1 MRLHYLFTMVTG
13 LLGLAA
19 CQNDDSFLAEKQGTL
34 EFYTSTE
41 IDTRTSLQDGNKVV
55 WNEGD
60 AVAVYDFAA
69 TKKRF
74 VAEINEGTTHFRG
87 NITPKYGDFI
97 AAYPYD
103 LAAENDNARKIIMYL
118 PEEQTAVKDG
128 FGPDLNLSIAK
139 GSRHVDGTPSEVRF
153 RNICQLFKLSV
164 PAYTA
169 NRIAKI
175 ELTANTAIAGQLTVD
190 YTDYNPVITTNDQGS
205 KTIALYPPNGSESFA
220 EGTYYMVLAPVAVE
234 GFTLTL
240 TDINGKTYSQHSS
253 ATINV
258 GYGVICN
265 LGNVDLID
273 KPVITP
279 QHVYDNGTLVG
290 TQVTLTA
297 PVSDK
302 AWSAVIK
309 NGNGDIVR
317 TLAEATGTLTSDHTD
332 DNWPYLPK
340 GSYTVEYT
348 YTTANGKQM
357 NATAKF
363 NITENP
369 EFSISMTGNSSYSYY
384 QAGNIEKANNTNAN
398 AVNEISIIVNG
409 ISTNIQSNN
418 NYTSTRTNNFNGT
431 EKGYGNGIIT
441 YDNITRNELGEYEF
455 GASFT
460 FDGITKN
467 ASKKIHITG
476 IPYTAN
482 PPTNSDWS
490 GSVNDWRWDRYNDHI
505 GVRLHDHTISK
516 YFNVPSNTNISVTQD
531 VDVHTCTTG
540 TTYTLLAGG
549 NSIFS
554 ERFSGRAGGNDC
566 HDCKGTYNGTLTSS
580 NASVQCSNSYG
591 NPWSS
596 GAFYG
601 THALI
606 RSITVNYR

>member
-1 MRLHYLFTMVTG
+1 MKLHYLFTMVTG
-13 LLGLAA
+13 LLGLAT

-175 ELTANTAIAGQLTVD
+175 ELTTNTAIAGQLTAD
-190 YTDYNPVITTNDQGS
+190 YTDYNPVITTNSQGS
-205 KTIALYPPNGSESFA
+205 NTIALYPPTGSESFA
-220 EGTYYMVLAPVAVE
+220 EGTYYIVLAPVAVE

-240 TDINGKTYSQHSS
+240 TDINGKTYTQHSS
-253 ATINV
+253 ASIGGNW
-258 GYGVICN
+258 GVICN

-279 QHVYDNGTLVG
+279 KHVYDNGILVG
-290 TQVTLTA
+290 TKVTLTA

-302 AWSAVIK
+302 AWSALIK
-309 NGNGDIVR
+309 NANGEIVR
-317 TLAEATGTLTSDHTD
+317 TLTEATGELTTDHTD
-332 DNWPYLPK
+332 DTWPYLPK
-340 GSYTVEYT
+340 GNYTLEYT

-357 NATAKF
+357 NAASAFT
-363 NITENP
+363 ITEEP
-369 EFSISMTGNSSYSYY
+369 QFTVTLDANSTYSYY
-384 QAGNIEKANNTNAN
+384 LVGDVDKANSMDKN
-398 AVNEISIIVNG
+398 AVTGIVCQIHGILSSIL
-409 ISTNIQSNN
+409 TNDKYGFSLN
-418 NYTSTRTNNFNGT
+418 NNFNGT
-431 EKGYGNGIIT
+431 IASTNENVANYN
-441 YDNITRNELGEYEF
+441 NISINQLGESELTT
-455 GASFT
+455 SVT
-460 FDGITKN
+460 FDGVIKVAN
-467 ASKKIHITG
+467 KKVWITG
-476 IPYTAN
+476 LPFRHE
-482 PPTNSDWS
+482 PPTTSLWSKDGDVTNEDGYALFGKWS
-490 GSVNDWRWDRYNDHI
+490 GGSQKLTYNDVNI
-505 GVRLHDHTISK
+505 PAGTKMSLAYKIRMRSEPVETVFTISANNQTIFTDRVSGTAGEK
-516 YFNVPSNTNISVTQD
+516 RPEGSTTFTNSGNTTQII
-531 VDVHTCTTG
+531 C
-540 TTYTLLAGG
+540 
-549 NSIFS
+549 N
-554 ERFSGRAGGNDC
+554 
-566 HDCKGTYNGTLTSS
+566 
-580 NASVQCSNSYG
+580 NSYG
-591 NPWSS
+591 AGLTFSEL
-596 GAFYG
+596 YLI
-601 THALI
+601 AL
-606 RSITVNYR
+606 SYSK

>member
-1 MRLHYLFTMVTG
+1 MKLHYLFTMVTG

-97 AAYPYD
+97 AVYPYD

-175 ELTANTAIAGQLTVD
+175 ELTTNTAIAGQLTVD

-205 KTIALYPPNGSESFA
+205 KTIALYPPTGSESFA

-240 TDINGKTYSQHSS
+240 TDTNGKKYTQHSS
-253 ATINV
+253 ASIGGNW
-258 GYGVICN
+258 GVICN

-279 QHVYDNGTLVG
+279 KHVYDNGILVG
-290 TQVTLTA
+290 TKVTLTA

-302 AWSAVIK
+302 AWSALIK
-309 NGNGDIVR
+309 NANGEIVR
-317 TLAEATGTLTSDHTD
+317 TLTEATGELTTDHTD
-332 DNWPYLPK
+332 DTWPYLPK
-340 GSYTVEYT
+340 GNYTLEYT

-357 NATAKF
+357 NAASAFT
-363 NITENP
+363 ITEEP
-369 EFSISMTGNSSYSYY
+369 QFTVTLDANSTYSYY
-384 QAGNIEKANNTNAN
+384 LVGDVDKANSMDKN
-398 AVNEISIIVNG
+398 AVTGIVCQIHGILSSIL
-409 ISTNIQSNN
+409 TNDKYGFSLN
-418 NYTSTRTNNFNGT
+418 NNFNGT
-431 EKGYGNGIIT
+431 IASTNENVANYN
-441 YDNITRNELGEYEF
+441 NISINQLGESELTT
-455 GASFT
+455 SVT
-460 FDGITKN
+460 FDGVIKVAN
-467 ASKKIHITG
+467 KKVWITG
-476 IPYTAN
+476 LPFRHE
-482 PPTNSDWS
+482 PPTTSLWSKDGDVTNEDGYALFGKWS
-490 GSVNDWRWDRYNDHI
+490 GGSQKLTYNDVNI
-505 GVRLHDHTISK
+505 PAGTKMSLAYKIRMRSEPVETVFTISANNQTIFTDRVSGTAGEK
-516 YFNVPSNTNISVTQD
+516 RPEGSTTFTNSGNTTQII
-531 VDVHTCTTG
+531 C
-540 TTYTLLAGG
+540 
-549 NSIFS
+549 N
-554 ERFSGRAGGNDC
+554 
-566 HDCKGTYNGTLTSS
+566 
-580 NASVQCSNSYG
+580 NSYG
-591 NPWSS
+591 AGLTFSEL
-596 GAFYG
+596 YLI
-601 THALI
+601 AL
-606 RSITVNYR
+606 SYSK

>member
-1 MRLHYLFTMVTG
+1 MKLHYLFTMVTG
-13 LLGLAA
+13 LLGLAT

-175 ELTANTAIAGQLTVD
+175 ELTTNTAIAGQLTAD
-190 YTDYNPVITTNDQGS
+190 YTDYNPVITTNSQGS
-205 KTIALYPPNGSESFA
+205 NTIALYPPTGSESFA
-220 EGTYYMVLAPVAVE
+220 EGTYYIVLAPVAVE

-240 TDINGKTYSQHSS
+240 TDINGKTYTQHSS
-253 ATINV
+253 ASV
-258 GYGVICN
+258 GGNWGVICN

-279 QHVYDNGTLVG
+279 KHVYDNGILVG
-290 TQVTLTA
+290 TKVTLTA

-302 AWSAVIK
+302 AWSALIK
-309 NGNGDIVR
+309 NANGEIVR
-317 TLAEATGTLTSDHTD
+317 TLTEATGELTTDHTD
-332 DNWPYLPK
+332 DTWPYLPK
-340 GSYTVEYT
+340 GNYTLEYT

-357 NATAKF
+357 NAASAFT
-363 NITENP
+363 ITEEP
-369 EFSISMTGNSSYSYY
+369 QFTVTLDANSTYSYY
-384 QAGNIEKANNTNAN
+384 LVGDVDKANSMDKN
-398 AVNEISIIVNG
+398 AVTGIVCQIHGILSSIL
-409 ISTNIQSNN
+409 TNDKYGFSLN
-418 NYTSTRTNNFNGT
+418 NNFNGT
-431 EKGYGNGIIT
+431 IASTNENVANYN
-441 YDNITRNELGEYEF
+441 NISINQLGESELTT
-455 GASFT
+455 SVT
-460 FDGITKN
+460 FDGVIKVAN
-467 ASKKIHITG
+467 KKVWITG
-476 IPYTAN
+476 LPFRHE
-482 PPTNSDWS
+482 PPTTSLWSKDGDVTNEDGYALFGKWS
-490 GSVNDWRWDRYNDHI
+490 GGSQKLTYNDVNI
-505 GVRLHDHTISK
+505 PAGTKMSLAYKIRMRSEPVETVFTISANNQTIFTDRVSGTAGEK
-516 YFNVPSNTNISVTQD
+516 RPEGSTTFTNSGNTTQII
-531 VDVHTCTTG
+531 C
-540 TTYTLLAGG
+540 
-549 NSIFS
+549 N
-554 ERFSGRAGGNDC
+554 
-566 HDCKGTYNGTLTSS
+566 
-580 NASVQCSNSYG
+580 NSYG
-591 NPWSS
+591 AGLTFSEL
-596 GAFYG
+596 YLI
-601 THALI
+601 AL
-606 RSITVNYR
+606 SYSK

>member
-1 MRLHYLFTMVTG
+1 MKLHYLFTMVTG

-19 CQNDDSFLAEKQGTL
+19 CQNDDVFLAEDQGTL
-34 EFYTSTE
+34 EFFTSTE

-175 ELTANTAIAGQLTVD
+175 ELTTNTAIAGQLTAD
-190 YTDYNPVITTNDQGS
+190 YTDYNPVITTNSQGS
-205 KTIALYPPNGSESFA
+205 NTIALYPPTGSESFA

-240 TDINGKTYSQHSS
+240 TDTNSKKYTQHSS
-253 ATINV
+253 ASIGGNW
-258 GYGVICN
+258 GVICN

-279 QHVYDNGTLVG
+279 KHVYDNGILVG
-290 TQVTLTA
+290 TKVTLTA

-309 NGNGDIVR
+309 NANGETVR
-317 TLAEATGTLTSDHTD
+317 TLAEDTGTLTTD
-332 DNWPYLPK
+332 QTDANWPYLPK
-340 GSYTVEYT
+340 GNYTVEYT

-357 NATAKF
+357 HASSPFA
-363 NITENP
+363 ITEEP
-369 EFSISMTGNSSYSYY
+369 QFSVTLDANSTYSYY
-384 QAGNIEKANNTNAN
+384 LAGDVDKANSMEKN
-398 AVNEISIIVNG
+398 AVTGIVCQIHGILSSIL
-409 ISTNIQSNN
+409 TNDKYGFSLN
-418 NYTSTRTNNFNGT
+418 NNFNGT
-431 EKGYGNGIIT
+431 IASTNENVANYN
-441 YDNITRNELGEYEF
+441 NISINQLGESELTT
-455 GASFT
+455 SVT
-460 FDGITKN
+460 FDGVTKVAN
-467 ASKKIHITG
+467 KKVWITG
-476 IPYTAN
+476 LPFRHE
-482 PPTNSDWS
+482 PPTTSLWSKDGDVTNEDGYALFGKWS
-490 GSVNDWRWDRYNDHI
+490 GGSQKLTYNDVNI
-505 GVRLHDHTISK
+505 PAGTKMSLAYKIRMRSEPVETVFTISANNQTIFTDRVSGTAGEK
-516 YFNVPSNTNISVTQD
+516 RPEGSTTFTNSGNTTQII
-531 VDVHTCTTG
+531 C
-540 TTYTLLAGG
+540 
-549 NSIFS
+549 N
-554 ERFSGRAGGNDC
+554 
-566 HDCKGTYNGTLTSS
+566 
-580 NASVQCSNSYG
+580 NSYG
-591 NPWSS
+591 AGLTFSEL
-596 GAFYG
+596 YLI
-601 THALI
+601 AL
-606 RSITVNYR
+606 SYSK

>member
-1 MRLHYLFTMVTG
+1 MKLHYLFTMVTG

-19 CQNDDSFLAEKQGTL
+19 CQNDDVFLAEKQETL
-34 EFYTSTE
+34 EFFTSTE

-175 ELTANTAIAGQLTVD
+175 ELTTNTAIAGQLTAD
-190 YTDYNPVITTNDQGS
+190 YTDYNPVITTNSQGS
-205 KTIALYPPNGSESFA
+205 NTIALYPPTGSESFA

-240 TDINGKTYSQHSS
+240 TDTNSKKYTQHSS
-253 ATINV
+253 ASIGGNW
-258 GYGVICN
+258 GVICN

-279 QHVYDNGTLVG
+279 KHVYDNGILVG
-290 TQVTLTA
+290 TKVTLTA

-309 NGNGDIVR
+309 NVNGETVR
-317 TLAEATGTLTSDHTD
+317 TLAEDTGTLTTD
-332 DNWPYLPK
+332 QTDSNWPYLPK
-340 GSYTVEYT
+340 GNYTVEYT

-357 NATAKF
+357 HASSPFA
-363 NITENP
+363 ITEEP
-369 EFSISMTGNSSYSYY
+369 QFSVTLDANSTYSYY
-384 QAGNIEKANNTNAN
+384 LAGDVDKANSMDKN
-398 AVNEISIIVNG
+398 AVTGIVCQIHGILSSIL
-409 ISTNIQSNN
+409 TNDKYGFSLN
-418 NYTSTRTNNFNGT
+418 NNFNGT
-431 EKGYGNGIIT
+431 IASTNENVANYN
-441 YDNITRNELGEYEF
+441 NISINQLGESELTT
-455 GASFT
+455 SVT
-460 FDGITKN
+460 FDGVTKVAN
-467 ASKKIHITG
+467 KKVWITG
-476 IPYTAN
+476 LPFRHE
-482 PPTNSDWS
+482 PPTTSLWSKDGDVTNEDGYALFGKWS
-490 GSVNDWRWDRYNDHI
+490 GGSQKLTYNDVNI
-505 GVRLHDHTISK
+505 PAGTKMSLAYKIRMRSEPVATVFTISANNQTIFTDRVSGTAGEK
-516 YFNVPSNTNISVTQD
+516 RPEGSTTFTNSGNTTQII
-531 VDVHTCTTG
+531 C
-540 TTYTLLAGG
+540 
-549 NSIFS
+549 N
-554 ERFSGRAGGNDC
+554 
-566 HDCKGTYNGTLTSS
+566 
-580 NASVQCSNSYG
+580 NSYG
-591 NPWSS
+591 AGLTFSEL
-596 GAFYG
+596 YLI
-601 THALI
+601 AL
-606 RSITVNYR
+606 SYSK

>member
-1 MRLHYLFTMVTG
+1 MKLHYLFTMVTG

-19 CQNDDSFLAEKQGTL
+19 CQNDDVFLAEKQETL
-34 EFYTSTE
+34 EFFTSTE

-175 ELTANTAIAGQLTVD
+175 ELTTNTAIAGQLTAD
-190 YTDYNPVITTNDQGS
+190 YTDYNPVITTNSQGS
-205 KTIALYPPNGSESFA
+205 NTIALYPPTGSESFA

-240 TDINGKTYSQHSS
+240 TDTNSKKYTQHSS
-253 ATINV
+253 ASIGGNW
-258 GYGVICN
+258 GVICN

-279 QHVYDNGTLVG
+279 KHVYDNGILVG
-290 TQVTLTA
+290 TKVTLTA

-309 NGNGDIVR
+309 NANGETVR
-317 TLAEATGTLTSDHTD
+317 TLAEDTGTLTTD
-332 DNWPYLPK
+332 QTDANWPYLPK
-340 GSYTVEYT
+340 GNYTVEYT

-357 NATAKF
+357 HASSPFA
-363 NITENP
+363 ITEEP
-369 EFSISMTGNSSYSYY
+369 QFSVTLDANSTYSYY
-384 QAGNIEKANNTNAN
+384 LAGDVDKANSMDKN
-398 AVNEISIIVNG
+398 AVTGIVCQAHGILPSIL
-409 ISTNIQSNN
+409 TNDKYGFSLN
-418 NYTSTRTNNFNGT
+418 NNFNGT
-431 EKGYGNGIIT
+431 IASTNENVANYN
-441 YDNITRNELGEYEF
+441 NISINQLGESELTT
-455 GASFT
+455 SVT
-460 FDGITKN
+460 FDGVTKVAN
-467 ASKKIHITG
+467 KKVWITG
-476 IPYTAN
+476 LPFRHE
-482 PPTNSDWS
+482 PPTTSLWSKDGDVTNEDGYALFGKWS
-490 GSVNDWRWDRYNDHI
+490 GGSQKLTYNDVNI
-505 GVRLHDHTISK
+505 PAGTKMSLAYKIRMRSEPVETVFTISANNQTIFTDRVSGTAGEK
-516 YFNVPSNTNISVTQD
+516 RPEGSTTFTNSGNTTQII
-531 VDVHTCTTG
+531 C
-540 TTYTLLAGG
+540 
-549 NSIFS
+549 N
-554 ERFSGRAGGNDC
+554 
-566 HDCKGTYNGTLTSS
+566 
-580 NASVQCSNSYG
+580 NSYG
-591 NPWSS
+591 AGLTFSEL
-596 GAFYG
+596 YLI
-601 THALI
+601 AL
-606 RSITVNYR
+606 SYSK

>member
-1 MRLHYLFTMVTG
+1 MKLHYLFTMVTG

-164 PAYTA
+164 PAYTT

-175 ELTANTAIAGQLTVD
+175 ELTTNTGIAGQLTVD

-205 KTIALYPPNGSESFA
+205 KTIALYPPTGSESFA

-240 TDINGKTYSQHSS
+240 TDINGKTYTQHSS
-253 ATINV
+253 ASV
-258 GYGVICN
+258 GGNWGVICN

-279 QHVYDNGTLVG
+279 KHVYENGTLMG
-290 TQVTLTA
+290 TQVTMTV

-309 NGNGDIVR
+309 NASGEIVR
-317 TLAEATGTLTSDHTD
+317 TLAEATGELTSDHTD
-332 DNWPYLPK
+332 DTWPYLPQ
-340 GSYTVEYT
+340 GNYTLEYT

-357 NATAKF
+357 HASSPFA
-363 NITENP
+363 ITEEP
-369 EFSISMTGNSSYSYY
+369 QFSVTLDANSTYSYY
-384 QAGNIEKANNTNAN
+384 LAGDVDKANSMDKN
-398 AVNEISIIVNG
+398 AVTGIVCQAHGILPSILANDKYG
-409 ISTNIQSNN
+409 FSLN
-418 NYTSTRTNNFNGT
+418 NNFNGT
-431 EKGYGNGIIT
+431 IAST
-441 YDNITRNELGEYEF
+441 SDNVANYNNISINQLGESELTT
-455 GASFT
+455 SVT
-460 FDGITKN
+460 FDGVTKV
-467 ASKKIHITG
+467 ASKKIRITG
-476 IPYTAN
+476 LPFRHE
-482 PPTNSDWS
+482 PPTTSLWSKDGDVTNEDGYALFGKWS
-490 GSVNDWRWDRYNDHI
+490 GGSQK
-505 GVRLHDHTISK
+505 L
-516 YFNVPSNTNISVTQD
+516 
-531 VDVHTCTTG
+531 
-540 TTYTLLAGG
+540 
-549 NSIFS
+549 
-554 ERFSGRAGGNDC
+554 
-566 HDCKGTYNGTLTSS
+566 TYNGVNIPAGTKMSLAYKIRMRSEPVETVFTISANNQTIFTDRVS
-580 NASVQCSNSYG
+580 GTAGEKRPEGSTTFTNSGNTTQIICNNSYG
-591 NPWSS
+591 A
-596 GAFYG
+596 GLTF
-601 THALI
+601 TELHLIAL
-606 RSITVNYR
+606 SYSK

>member
-1 MRLHYLFTMVTG
+1 MKLHYLFTMVTG

-19 CQNDDSFLAEKQGTL
+19 CQNEDSFLAEKQGTL

-164 PAYTA
+164 PAYTT

-175 ELTANTAIAGQLTVD
+175 ELTTNTGITGQLTVD

-205 KTIALYPPNGSESFA
+205 KTIALYPPTGSESFA

-240 TDINGKTYSQHSS
+240 TDINGKTYTQHSS
-253 ATINV
+253 ASV
-258 GYGVICN
+258 GGNWGVICN

-279 QHVYDNGTLVG
+279 KHVYENGTLMG
-290 TQVTLTA
+290 TQVTMTA

-309 NGNGDIVR
+309 NASGEIVR
-317 TLAEATGTLTSDHTD
+317 TLAEATGELTSDHTD
-332 DNWPYLPK
+332 DTWPYLPQ
-340 GSYTVEYT
+340 GNYTLEYT

-357 NATAKF
+357 HASSPFA
-363 NITENP
+363 ITEEP
-369 EFSISMTGNSSYSYY
+369 QFSVTLDANSTYSYY
-384 QAGNIEKANNTNAN
+384 LAGDVDKANSMDKN
-398 AVNEISIIVNG
+398 AVTGIVCQAHG
-409 ISTNIQSNN
+409 ISPSILANDKYGFSLND
-418 NYTSTRTNNFNGT
+418 NFNGT
-431 EKGYGNGIIT
+431 IAST
-441 YDNITRNELGEYEF
+441 SDNVANYNNISINQLGESELTT
-455 GASFT
+455 SVT
-460 FDGITKN
+460 FDGVTKV
-467 ASKKIHITG
+467 ASKKIRITG
-476 IPYTAN
+476 LPFRHE
-482 PPTNSDWS
+482 PPTTSLWSKDGDVTNEDGYALFGKWS
-490 GSVNDWRWDRYNDHI
+490 GGSQKLTYNDVNI
-505 GVRLHDHTISK
+505 PAGTKMSLAYKIRMRSEPVETVFTISANNQTIFTDRVSGTAGEK
-516 YFNVPSNTNISVTQD
+516 RPEGSTTFTNSGNTTQII
-531 VDVHTCTTG
+531 C
-540 TTYTLLAGG
+540 
-549 NSIFS
+549 N
-554 ERFSGRAGGNDC
+554 
-566 HDCKGTYNGTLTSS
+566 
-580 NASVQCSNSYG
+580 NSYG
-591 NPWSS
+591 A
-596 GAFYG
+596 GLTF
-601 THALI
+601 TELHLIAL
-606 RSITVNYR
+606 SYSK